1 MQGMLTPLKNATA
14 IRSALFLAS
23 ICVLTEMV
31 LRVGNGTMC
40 GLYISP

>member
-1 MQGMLTPLKNATA
+1 MQGMLTSLKNAAA

-23 ICVLTEMV
+23 IWVLAEMM
-31 LRVGNGTMC
+31 LRLGNGTVC